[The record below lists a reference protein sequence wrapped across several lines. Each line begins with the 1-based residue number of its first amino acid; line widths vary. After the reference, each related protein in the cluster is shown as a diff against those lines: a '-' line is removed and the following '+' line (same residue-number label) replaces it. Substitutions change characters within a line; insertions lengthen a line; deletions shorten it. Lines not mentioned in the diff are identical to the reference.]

1 MRNNYVKIFF
11 HKSNMSRTI
20 DGTFSQQSKNS
31 SILQVRPFDFGTDAI
46 ERQRVSLGQSLI
58 DADFEYGIQ
67 PTKWQTH
74 QEIRKTPSFY
84 EIPGTDLTIY
94 DVQSD
99 GYLVSNIYVY
109 SNTALPAVGSVVTVN
124 GLANYTRTADRG
136 EGFFLVTAN
145 TTTPGTFGSLSGN
158 TFTYFSKGQ
167 IGAGS
172 IATSSTTI
180 RIGSVFNSGNC
191 KISVTQISQN
201 SNLVQ
206 VYTSNIHGMMP
217 GTPITSNS
225 WTGTG
230 VVGVN
235 GNFFIE
241 SVPQANSFIFSS
253 LVAAVGATAPT
264 GGSIFVQ
271 PYSTVTH
278 RPFDGGVLLTPLVT
292 THGAMVCRQSKKVF
306 RYQSGKGLLWS
317 SGTLFCPNNDVSRVF
332 ASGTTVGSNISIVT
346 DVYHGVQSGATITL
360 NGIKDTGYNGTYIV
374 NQIVDSKTLNVVST
388 TTLQSTNPAFLTQPR
403 FIISSWHGSS
413 ARAGCFD
420 DQNGLFWEY
429 DGQTLWV
436 VKRSS
441 TFQLA
446 GTVITS
452 LNGQTLVGNTYTDTT
467 IGTVTFGTQ
476 AITFPNTVNIGDV
489 SAQVTV
495 SSTAGLLKGMH
506 VISQFYPGYLDT
518 VYVVSV
524 DSLTQFTL
532 GFAPSLVSIPFGNKA
547 GNVTFVY
554 PTTRFQDQLKVGDKF
569 VLRGMTHTVTGI
581 LSQGVL
587 NFNPPYRGLSIPT
600 VPIKAVRV
608 AEVRTDQANFNRDT
622 IDGLGA
628 SGYKVDVTKMQMIGL
643 QFTWYGAGFVDFM
656 IRGSDGN
663 WVYAHRVR
671 NNNVN
676 NEAYMRTGNL
686 CVRYELI
693 NEMSAAVSTLNGQ
706 IGSGT
711 SNLLLND
718 DTTFWPS
725 TGTVLIDS
733 ELITYASKA
742 SFALNGL
749 TRGTGFKYNVAD
761 QNRIFQGSVATSH
774 ATGSTVLLT
783 SITCT
788 PSLTHWGSAFLMD
801 GSFDTDRGYYFN
813 YANVYSNSSGL
824 TSSSNAYPLFLLRL
838 APSVSNGIVGNMGDR
853 DLLNRAQ
860 LLLQK
865 LEVTSSTTTSVTG
878 ILNPRGF
885 TNISWINVNSQ
896 ANGGQPS
903 FTQVSNSFTAS
914 NTFIGGERIL
924 STICAGGATNVIDLS
939 SLKEL
944 TGGVIGG
951 PNFAPDGPD
960 TLAIYIQDVSNA
972 TNLTNAIINLFW
984 AEAQA

>member
-1 MRNNYVKIFF
+1 
-11 HKSNMSRTI
+11 MSRTI

-84 EIPGTDLTIY
+84 EIPGTDLTITE
-94 DVQSD
+94 VTSD
-99 GYLVSNIYVY
+99 GYVVSNVYVT
-109 SNTALPAVGSVVTVN
+109 SNTALPPVGSVITVN
-124 GLANYTRTADRG
+124 SLANYTRTADRA
-136 EGFFLVTAN
+136 EGFFLVSAN
-145 TTTPGTFGSLSGN
+145 TSTPGVFGSLSAN

-167 IGAGS
+167 IPAGS
-172 IATSSTTI
+172 MFTSSTTI
-180 RIGSVFNSGNC
+180 RLGSVFNSGNC
-191 KISVTQISQN
+191 KISVTQIAQN

-206 VYTSNIHGMMP
+206 VWTSNIHGLLP
-217 GTPITSNS
+217 GTPITSNTWS
-225 WTGTG
+225 GVG
-230 VVGVN
+230 VVGMN

-241 SVPQANSFIFSS
+241 SVPQSNSFIFSS
-253 LVAAVGATAPT
+253 LLSAVGSTVPS

-292 THGAMVCRQSKKVF
+292 AHGAMVCRQSKKVF

-317 SGTLFCPNNDVSRVF
+317 SGTLFCPNNDVSRVYS
-332 ASGTTVGSNISIVT
+332 SGTTVGSNITIVT
-346 DVYHGVQSGATITL
+346 DIYHGCQVGATIIL
-360 NGIKDTGYNGTYIV
+360 NGIKDTGYNGSYTV
-374 NQIVDSKTLNVVST
+374 NQVTDSKTLNVVST
-388 TTLQSTNPAFLTQPR
+388 NTLQSTTPAFLTQPR
-403 FIISSWHGSS
+403 FIISNWHGSS

-429 DGQTLWV
+429 DGQTLWC
-436 VKRSS
+436 VKRSC

-446 GTVITS
+446 GTVITAV
-452 LNGQTLVGNTYTDTT
+452 NGQTLVGNTYTDTT
-467 IGTVTFGTQ
+467 VGTVTFGTQ
-476 AITFPNTVNIGDV
+476 AITFPNTVNVGDV
-489 SAQVTV
+489 SSQVTV

-506 VISQFYPGYLDT
+506 VISQFFPSYLDT
-518 VYVVSV
+518 VYIISV
-524 DSLTQFTL
+524 DSLTQFTI
-532 GFAPSLVSIPFGNKA
+532 GFAPNLVSVPFGSKT

-587 NFNPPYRGLSIPT
+587 NFNPPYRGLSVPT
-600 VPIKAVRV
+600 VPVKAVRV

-628 SGYKVDVTKMQMIGL
+628 SGYKNDVTKMQMIGL

-663 WVYAHRVR
+663 WVFAHRVR

-686 CVRYELI
+686 AVRYELI
-693 NEMSAAVSTLNGQ
+693 NEMSAAVSSLNGQ
-706 IGSGT
+706 ITSTT
-711 SNLLLND
+711 SNILLND
-718 DTTFWPS
+718 DTTFWPAN
-725 TGTVLIDS
+725 GTVLIDS
-733 ELITYASKA
+733 ELISYSSKG

-749 TRGTGFKYNVAD
+749 TRGTAFNYNIAD
-761 QNRIFQGSVATSH
+761 QNRNFQGSVATSH
-774 ATGSTVLLT
+774 APNSTVLLT

-801 GSFDTDRGYYFN
+801 GNFDTDRGYYFN
-813 YANVYSNSSGL
+813 YANVYSNNTGISA
-824 TSSSNAYPLFLLRL
+824 SSNAIPLFLLRL
-838 APSVSNGIVGNMGDR
+838 APSVSNGIVGNIGER

-865 LEVTSSTTTSVTG
+865 LEVTANTIVNVTG

-885 TNISWINVNSQ
+885 TNINWININSQ

-903 FTQVSNSFTAS
+903 FTQVSNSFTSS
-914 NTFIGGERIL
+914 NVFIGGERIL

-960 TLAIYIQDVSNA
+960 TLAIYVADVSN
-972 TNLTNAIINLFW
+972 TSNVTNAIVNLFW